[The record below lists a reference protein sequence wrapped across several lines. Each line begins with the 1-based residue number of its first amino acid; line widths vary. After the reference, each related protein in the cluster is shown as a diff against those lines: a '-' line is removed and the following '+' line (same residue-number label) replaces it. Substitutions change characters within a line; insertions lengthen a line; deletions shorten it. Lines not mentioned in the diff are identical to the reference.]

1 MQIGFIG
8 TGNMGSILI
17 EAFIE
22 SGAVPP
28 NRIIA
33 SNRTPEKLRSL
44 VKKHPEINTGSNMV
58 VANTADVLFLCT
70 KPLEY
75 RNVLD
80 GIAPYITPEKLLLSI
95 TSSVGT
101 RQLEAYT
108 CAKVARVIPSITNTA
123 LSGASLIT
131 FGSRLHDRDRE
142 DLWALLSGIST
153 PVEIEE
159 QDTRISS
166 DIVSCG
172 PAFFSFLFQR
182 FIESAV
188 AETTITE
195 EQATRLMTEM
205 VIGMGRLLEDGRF
218 SLPTLQAKVCVP
230 GGVTG
235 IGLHVLDR
243 ETRNVFTHLIE
254 ATHRKFDVDVLEVK
268 ELFADKKNSFH

>member
-8 TGNMGSILI
+8 TGSMGTILI

-28 NRIIA
+28 ERIIA
-33 SNRTPEKLRSL
+33 SNRTPEKLRTL
-44 VKKHPEINTGSNMV
+44 VKKHPGIDTGANMI
-58 VANTADVLFLCT
+58 VAKMADVLFLCT

-75 RNVLD
+75 RTVLD
-80 GIAPYITPEKLLLSI
+80 EIAPYLTPEKLVLSI
-95 TSSVGT
+95 TSSVGI
-101 RQLEAYT
+101 RQLEAHSH
-108 CAKVARVIPSITNTA
+108 CKVARVIPSITNTA
-123 LSGASLIT
+123 LSGASLVT
-131 FGSRLHDRDRE
+131 FGSRLHDKDRTM
-142 DLWALLSGIST
+142 LLSLLSNIST
-153 PVEIEE
+153 PIEIEE
-159 QDTRISS
+159 EATRISS

-172 PAFFSFLFQR
+172 PAFFSFLLQR
-182 FIESAV
+182 FIDSAA

-195 EQATRLMTEM
+195 KEATRLMTEM

-243 ETRNVFTHLIE
+243 ETRDVFTHLIE

-268 ELFADKKNSFH
+268 ESFADKKNSFH